1 MKDKDARTWIDSLN
15 RLITLN
21 TTEISQMQE
30 TLKLQKEI
38 NLKVD
43 ERISR
48 IEQYMD
54 KYADRLADMVDS
66 K

>member
-1 MKDKDARTWIDSLN
+1 MN
-15 RLITLN
+15 HLITLN
-21 TTEISQMQE
+21 TTEISQMRE

>member
-15 RLITLN
+15 YLITLN